1 MKKRIAFI
9 LGGMKRGGAERV
21 ISILANHYVEMGWD
35 VNIIMLL
42 NNKVEYKL
50 APEVNFVDLSDENKS
65 RWAMVPY
72 WLKGIR
78 GYIKNFHPDILMSFA
93 ARINLLTIIAKAF
106 IKVPLIISE
115 RNDPKADTRGHL
127 AKMMIPFL
135 YPLADKIVFQTEYAK
150 SCFTKHIRENG
161 VIIYNPIA
169 VMSKAS
175 DEKAK
180 KIVNVGRLDVQ
191 KNQRLLIRAFARIS
205 EKYPDYILQIYGEGK
220 LREELQQLIE
230 ELGLTEKVFLMGNI
244 LDIHEKIRD
253 AEMFVL
259 SSDYEGFSNAL
270 LEALLMGI
278 PCISTTCAGSTE
290 IINDGENGLLVP
302 INDIYALTEAM
313 MKLIEDKELAKK
325 LGENALNINNLVGE
339 DIVVGKWDKL
349 IFDTVKIV

>member
-1 MKKRIAFI
+1 
-9 LGGMKRGGAERV
+9 MKRGGAERV

-93 ARINLLTIIAKAF
+93 TRINLFTIIAKAF

-259 SSDYEGFSNAL
+259 SSDYEGLSNAL